1 MLFSDAPRGTSE
13 SLDFRVNALLAL
25 LIFVAGAAGILA
37 WRIDGAI
44 FHTILDTSVALTGA
58 LAAVLLW
65 DVSVRTESSWPLF
78 LAIAFTALAVGE
90 FFHTVAALEWLDSTS
105 RFGLSAAQWRAG
117 TWGPTAHLLPIGVGA
132 ALLLRDRGRRTA
144 WLLALGLI
152 LLEVALFALFQFV
165 PRYTAPGLLGITRPT
180 LVLVPVLW
188 AAVGFGYWRFR
199 AASEMAHAIALTAFL
214 LVLAHGLM
222 LYSRGPNDPVA
233 MAAHFGK
240 FVGDV
245 LLLLNLIQIGATNT
259 ARRRIAERELVVL
272 NRELEDRVGERTA
285 QLQETNAG
293 LTSEMDL
300 HERTSAKL
308 RTQFERINLLSQITR
323 AIGERQDMQSIFQ
336 IVVRSLEDQL
346 PADFVSICLYDPVE
360 YALTVAHVGVRS
372 AGLSRELEM
381 RKHAHVA
388 IDENGLSRCV
398 RGELVYE
405 PDIAEIAFPFPERLA
420 KQGLRSLVI
429 APLIAENDVFGVLV
443 VARLQECTFT
453 STDCEFLRQL
463 SDHAALAAHQAQ
475 LHARLQAAY
484 DDLRQTQQAI
494 LQQERLRALGQM
506 ASGIAH
512 DINNA
517 ISPVALYTDSLIESE
532 PNLSPRTRNYLDV
545 VKRVTNDIA
554 GTVGRLRE
562 FYREREPNSPHAS
575 VDLNSVA
582 QQVVEFTRARWNDMP
597 QERGIVIDA
606 RCALDP
612 AAPHIMGVEHE
623 IREALTNLVF
633 NAVDALPQGGT
644 IVVRTGSDERS
655 STKAGSTRTVQLLEV
670 IDSGV
675 GMDEATR
682 LRCMEPFFTTKG
694 ERGTGLGLAS
704 VYGVAERHSA
714 DVEIDT
720 VPGQGSTF
728 RLTFPMP
735 IEPLSEP
742 GEAPLRLV
750 RAPPMR
756 LLVVD
761 DDPFVLESMR
771 VVLEIDGHTVTSA
784 SGGQEGIDAF
794 QAALN
799 GTLPFEAVFTD
810 LGMPHVDGLQVARA
824 IKQRAADMPVILL
837 TGWGR
842 RMKTADERAAHIDF
856 FLSKPSQLEE
866 LREVLTQIAT
876 RVCNDDTAL
885 LTAN

>member
-1 MLFSDAPRGTSE
+1 MLASDAPRGTSE
-13 SLDFRVNALLAL
+13 RLNFRINALLAL
-25 LIFVAGAAGILA
+25 AIFAAGATAILA
-37 WRIDGAI
+37 WQIAGPI

-65 DVSVRTESSWPLF
+65 DVSVRTESRWPLF

-90 FFHTVAALEWLDSTS
+90 FFHTIAALEWLGGNS
-105 RFGLSAAQWRAG
+105 RFGLSVEQWRAG
-117 TWGPTAHLLPIGVGA
+117 TWGPTAHMLPIGVGA
-132 ALLLRDRGRRTA
+132 ALLLRDRDRSIA

-152 LLEVALFALFQFV
+152 VLEIALFAFFQRV

-180 LVLVPVLW
+180 LILVPVLW
-188 AAVGFGYWRFR
+188 AAIGFGYWRFR
-199 AASEMAHAIALTAFL
+199 AVSEMAHAIALTAFL
-214 LVLAHGLM
+214 LVMAHGLM
-222 LYSRGPNDPVA
+222 LYSRAPNDPVA

-259 ARRRIAERELVVL
+259 ARRRLAERELLVL
-272 NRELEDRVGERTA
+272 NRELEDRVRDRTA

-293 LTSEMDL
+293 LTSEMEL
-300 HERTSAKL
+300 HERTGVKL
-308 RTQFERINLLSQITR
+308 RTQFERLNLLSQITR

-360 YALTVAHVGVRS
+360 YALTVAHVGVKS
-372 AGLSRELEM
+372 AGLSRELGM
-381 RKHAHVA
+381 REHAHVA

-405 PDIAEIAFPFPERLA
+405 PDIAEVAFPFPERLA

-429 APLIAENDVFGVLV
+429 APLIAEKDVFGVLV
-443 VARLQECTFT
+443 VARLQECAFT

-475 LHARLQAAY
+475 LHARLQTAY

-532 PNLSPRTRNYLDV
+532 PDLSPRTRDYLHI

-562 FYREREPNSPHAS
+562 FYREREPQAPHAL

-582 QQVVEFTRARWNDMP
+582 QQVVELTRARWSDMP
-597 QERGIVIDA
+597 LERGIVIET
-606 RCALDP
+606 RCELDP
-612 AAPHIMGVEHE
+612 TAPHIMGVAHE

-633 NAVDALPQGGT
+633 NAVDALPEGGT
-644 IVVRTGSDERS
+644 IMVRTGSAERDS
-655 STKAGSTRTVQLLEV
+655 AKTGSTHTAQLLEV
-670 IDSGV
+670 IDNGV

-704 VYGVAERHSA
+704 VYGVAGRHNA

-720 VPGQGSTF
+720 VPGQGSSF
-728 RLTFPMP
+728 RLAFPAP
-735 IEPLSEP
+735 IEPLSEAD
-742 GEAPLRLV
+742 EAPIRLV
-750 RAPPMR
+750 PAPPMR

-771 VVLEIDGHTVTSA
+771 CVLELDGHMITMA

-794 QAALN
+794 EVALDR
-799 GTLPFEAVFTD
+799 TSPFEAVITD

-824 IKQRAADMPVILL
+824 IKQRAAETPVILL

-842 RMKTADERAAHIDF
+842 RMKTDDDRAAHIDF
-856 FLSKPSQLEE
+856 FLSKPPKLDE
-866 LREVLTQIAT
+866 LREVLAQIA
-876 RVCNDDTAL
+876 N
-885 LTAN
+885 

>member
-1 MLFSDAPRGTSE
+1 MLVSDAPRGTSE
-13 SLDFRVNALLAL
+13 RLDFRVNALLAL
-25 LIFVAGAAGILA
+25 LIFAAGIAGILV
-37 WRIDGAI
+37 WRVDDAI

-65 DVSVRTESSWPLF
+65 DVSVRTESGWPLF
-78 LAIAFTALAVGE
+78 LALAFTVLVVGE
-90 FFHTVAALEWLDSTS
+90 FAHTIAALDWLDGNG
-105 RFGLSAAQWRAG
+105 RLGLSAVQWRAG
-117 TWGPTAHLLPIGVGA
+117 TWGPPALMLPIGVGA
-132 ALLLRDRGRRTA
+132 ALLLRDRDRSIA
-144 WLLALGLI
+144 WLLALGLV
-152 LLEVALFALFQFV
+152 LLGIALFALFQLV
-165 PRYTAPGLLGITRPT
+165 PRYSAPGLLGISRPT
-180 LVLVPVLW
+180 LVLVPLLW
-188 AAVGFGYWRFR
+188 VVVGLAYWRFR
-199 AASEMAHAIALTAFL
+199 VVSEMAHAIALTAFL
-214 LVLAHGLM
+214 LVIAHGLM
-222 LYSRGPNDPVA
+222 LYSRAPNDPLA

-240 FVGDV
+240 FVGAA
-245 LLLLNLIQIGATNT
+245 LLLLNLIHIGATNT
-259 ARRRIAERELVVL
+259 ARRRLVERELLAL

-293 LTSEMDL
+293 LTSEMEL
-300 HERTSAKL
+300 HERTGAKL
-308 RTQFERINLLSQITR
+308 RTQFERLNLLSQITR

-360 YALTVAHVGVRS
+360 YALTVAHVGVKS
-372 AGLSRELEM
+372 AELSRDLGM
-381 RKHAHVA
+381 RRHAHVA

-405 PDIAEIAFPFPERLA
+405 PDIASVAFPFPERLA

-429 APLIAENDVFGVLV
+429 APLIAEKDVFGVLV
-443 VARLQECTFT
+443 VARFQACAFD
-453 STDCEFLRQL
+453 STECEFLRQL

-532 PNLSPRTRNYLDV
+532 PDLSPRTRNYLEI
-545 VKRVTNDIA
+545 VKRVTNDIT

-562 FYREREPNSPHAS
+562 FYREREPDSPHAL

-582 QQVVEFTRARWNDMP
+582 QQVVEFTRARWSDMP
-597 QERGIVIDA
+597 QERGIVIEA
-606 RCALDP
+606 RCELDP

-633 NAVDALPQGGT
+633 NAVDALPHGGT
-644 IVVRTGSDERS
+644 IVVRTGSVERNS
-655 STKAGSTRTVQLLEV
+655 AKAGATDTVQLLEV

-675 GMDEATR
+675 GMDEAIR

-704 VYGVAERHSA
+704 VYGVAGRHNA

-720 VPGQGSTF
+720 APGQGSTF
-728 RLTFPMP
+728 RLTFPTP
-735 IEPLSEP
+735 VEPLAEP
-742 GEAPLRLV
+742 GEAPIRLAP
-750 RAPPMR
+750 APPMR

-771 VVLEIDGHTVTSA
+771 AVLELDGHMITLA

-794 QAALN
+794 QTALD
-799 GTLPFEAVFTD
+799 GALPFEAIITD
-810 LGMPHVDGLQVARA
+810 LGMPHIDGLQVARA
-824 IKQRAADMPVILL
+824 IKQRAAEMPIILL

-842 RMKTADERAAHIDF
+842 RMKTDDERAAHVDF
-856 FLSKPSQLEE
+856 FLSKPPQLEE
-866 LREVLTQIAT
+866 LRDVLAQIAP
-876 RVCNDDTAL
+876 
-885 LTAN
+885 